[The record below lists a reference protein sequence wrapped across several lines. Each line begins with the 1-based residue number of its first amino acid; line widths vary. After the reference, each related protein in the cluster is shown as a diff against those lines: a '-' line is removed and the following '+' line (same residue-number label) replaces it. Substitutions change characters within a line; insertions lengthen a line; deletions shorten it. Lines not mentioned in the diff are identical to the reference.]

1 MTTQATWNGT
11 FVNAVLTN
19 LVKGTAL
26 VATTGTGRNNYLSSA
41 NGYWLLRKVLTDSA
55 SGTIAVASTDIIQT
69 VTAGSGV
76 SFSAPVNGVATI
88 SVPVTYS
95 ANSGVP
101 VAFVFSQFDGVSVYY
116 NEVVCSLSAVG
127 GTTSFVGDVTSFS
140 SGTRLYTGAI
150 KVPLNN
156 NGTLRMNYKLA
167 NDMVNAMIFGTGN
180 PAIANGGVLT
190 IYDGTQPADAST
202 AVTTQTAIATRTFAT
217 TDFGTAAG
225 RAINV
230 TGTPALTT
238 NGGQTN
244 AVGTWFRWTKTGG
257 YVLDGS
263 VGTADTDLVVDVNDF
278 TSGGTARNITSLAII
293 WP

>member
-1 MTTQATWNGT
+1 MATQATWNNL
-11 FVNAVLTN
+11 FVEAVLTN
-19 LVKGTAL
+19 MIKGTAL
-26 VATTGTGRNNYLSSA
+26 VATTGTTRNSRLNSA
-41 NGYWLLRKVLTDSA
+41 NCGWSLSKINQNV
-55 SGTIAVASTDIIQT
+55 SGTFLTTSTDLLAYS
-69 VTAGSGV
+69 AGSSV
-76 SFSAPVNGVATI
+76 SFSSPVNGVATI
-88 SVPVTYS
+88 SVSFTYN
-95 ANSGVP
+95 ANAGVP
-101 VAFVFSQFDGVSVYY
+101 VQIMVSQNPAVGSDFSPQVA
-116 NEVVCSLSAVG
+116 CTLSAVG
-127 GTTSFVGDVTSFS
+127 GVTSFVGDVTSFS
-140 SGTRLYTGAI
+140 SGSRTYTGAI

-190 IYDGTQPADAST
+190 VYDGAQPADAST